1 MNSIRDLLIEKA
13 KARGIILDELNI
25 NRLIKYLNLLLL
37 YNNQFNLTAIT
48 DPNEVIVKHFIDS
61 MTAMTFIKDGSKVV
75 DVGSGAGFP
84 GMVIAILMP
93 NAQITLLD
101 SLKKRVWFL
110 DKVVE
115 ELDLK
120 NVKTCHLRAE
130 DVTLA
135 GLRESFD
142 VGIARAVASLPS
154 LIEYIVPYLKVN
166 GFMIAFKGEIKGEI
180 EESANALKELK
191 AEITQVDQFLLDNQY
206 KRSLVVIRKNAVT
219 SEKYPRKGNKA
230 KKQPL

>member
-154 LIEYIVPYLKVN
+154 LKVN